1 MNTFCKKIEDHT
13 PEAYIVD
20 EDMSVL
26 LKCTKCNW
34 SHFQSFSQ
42 AQLSEI
48 DFNKD

>member
-20 EDMSVL
+20 ENMSVL

-34 SHFQSFSQ
+34 SHFQSVDQ
-42 AQLSEI
+42 AELSKI